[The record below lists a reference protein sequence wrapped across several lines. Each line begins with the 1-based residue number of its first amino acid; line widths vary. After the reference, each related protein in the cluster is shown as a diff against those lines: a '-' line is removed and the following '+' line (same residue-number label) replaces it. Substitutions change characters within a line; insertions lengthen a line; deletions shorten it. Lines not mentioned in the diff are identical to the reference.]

1 MSRISMHFGGRSC
14 VIELLDEEAPETIRG
29 ISSLQRL
36 EERARTQAEADG
48 VETAGIALTSAADL
62 RYAGQGHQLTVPL
75 EGLDLAGAEAAFH
88 AAHRQNYG
96 FDRADHPVELVT
108 LRVIASAPPA
118 STALPLPQPARH
130 EDPMVGEAVVA
141 IDGRSETVSVIERTR
156 LEPGCRLSGPA
167 LIEQADTTV
176 YVDRREFAIDE
187 VGNLLIAMR
196 S

>member
-1 MSRISMHFGGRSC
+1 MLTDRIPRVPLAF
-14 VIELLDEEAPETIRG
+14 
-29 ISSLQRL
+29 
-36 EERARTQAEADG
+36 
-48 VETAGIALTSAADL
+48 ALTSAADL

-96 FDRADHPVELVT
+96 STPVDRADHPVELVT

-118 STALPLPQPARH
+118 STALLLPQPARH